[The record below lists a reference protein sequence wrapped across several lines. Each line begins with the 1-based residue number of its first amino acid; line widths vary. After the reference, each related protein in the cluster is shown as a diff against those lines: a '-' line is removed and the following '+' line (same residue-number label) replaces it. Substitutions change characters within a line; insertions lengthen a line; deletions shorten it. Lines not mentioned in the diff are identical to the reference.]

1 MKFEL
6 INIKKPQKDIN
17 VIIGTSHFIK
27 SVEDIYEAL
36 ITAMPHIAFAV
47 AFCEASSDRLVRYEG
62 TDKELIKYAIE
73 NAVSIG
79 AGHTFIILLKDA
91 YPINVLS
98 RLRDVPEILSI
109 YSATSNDLQVLI
121 VESEQGRGLAGV
133 IDGEPPA
140 GIEKE
145 SDKKKRKKFLRD
157 IGYKF

>member
-27 SVEDIYEAL
+27 SIEDIYEAL
-36 ITAMPHIAFAV
+36 ITAMPHITFAV

-73 NAVSIG
+73 NAVALG

-91 YPINVLS
+91 YPINVLN
-98 RLRDVPEILSI
+98 RLREVSEILNI
-109 YSATSNDLQVLI
+109 FSATSNDLQVLI
-121 VESEQGRGLAGV
+121 VESEQGRGIAGI
-133 IDGEPPA
+133 IDGEPPV
-140 GIEKE
+140 GIERN